1 MLIVAIFIWVAE
13 RFVFGLI
20 TQYVAE
26 SKGYDTGFAWGFWL
40 GIIGLLVVGFRP
52 NQERA
57 SGASAPLGQDE
68 PSWYASASLGK
79 AEPSGYAPRPVE
91 WTCVCGAR
99 NSGNLSYCL
108 QCRRSRGEAEE
119 ERVECPHC
127 GARNKKS
134 NAACFACGESL
145 TAEVLP
151 SEEHAP
157 EAAQSETSAQADF
170 AEILRKLA
178 ELHAQGVLTD
188 AEFTRK
194 KADILEKI

>member
-1 MLIVAIFIWVAE
+1 MIVAIFIWVVE

-26 SKGYDTGFAWGFWL
+26 SKGYDAGFAWGFWL
-40 GIIGLLVVGFRP
+40 GIVGLLVVGFRP
-52 NQERA
+52 NQQHA
-57 SGASAPLGQDE
+57 SDV
-68 PSWYASASLGK
+68 SASLEK

-91 WTCVCGAR
+91 WTCVCGAQ

-145 TAEVLP
+145 TAEALP

-157 EAAQSETSAQADF
+157 EAAQSEASAQADF
-170 AEILRKLA
+170 AEVLRKLA

-188 AEFTRK
+188 AEFARK